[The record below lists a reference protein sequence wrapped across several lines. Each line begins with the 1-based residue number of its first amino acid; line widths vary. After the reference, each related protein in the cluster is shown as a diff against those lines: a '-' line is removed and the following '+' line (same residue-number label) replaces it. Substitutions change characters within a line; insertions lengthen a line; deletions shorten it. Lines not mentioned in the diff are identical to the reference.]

1 MQPTMKTILLLAC
14 CCLVVCLTG
23 CPKSKYPLSDPNKD
37 EIDQS
42 LIGTWVSSKTDEYGT
57 NRTSTVTF
65 STEDGLPKGVLK
77 ATRILDNTGGLDVV
91 GGKMPPSHSTDIC
104 FVIPT
109 IVDDVRYYSMP
120 SDTWKPDMGWKPEL
134 IKGYYILKYK
144 VRDGKLIEYYPGNGA
159 TVRLAAAVKNGDIRG
174 RIEGDDTLI
183 DGPDVIIT
191 EPTEGLRKYVQEN
204 EAWIYT
210 EKMEY
215 TKR

>member
-1 MQPTMKTILLLAC
+1 M
-14 CCLVVCLTG
+14 LVVCLTG

-77 ATRILDNTGGLDVV
+77 ATRILDNPGGLDVV

-109 IVDDVRYYSMP
+109 IVDNVRYYSMP

-144 VRDGKLIEYYPGNGA
+144 VR
-159 TVRLAAAVKNGDIRG
+159 
-174 RIEGDDTLI
+174 
-183 DGPDVIIT
+183 
-191 EPTEGLRKYVQEN
+191 
-204 EAWIYT
+204 EAS
-210 EKMEY
+210 
-215 TKR
+215 